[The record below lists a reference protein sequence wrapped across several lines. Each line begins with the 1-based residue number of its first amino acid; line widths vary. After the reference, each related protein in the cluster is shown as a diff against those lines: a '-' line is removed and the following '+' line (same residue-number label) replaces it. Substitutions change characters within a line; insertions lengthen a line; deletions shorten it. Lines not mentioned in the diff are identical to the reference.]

1 MKLIKNCCEKSLE
14 NFLNFVMKMEVLT
27 VQNQFQSH
35 QFGVIK
41 HPKVEGEFRGYNSSS
56 SRAYSFS
63 SAFITIVKI
72 HQSFSF

>member
-1 MKLIKNCCEKSLE
+1 
-14 NFLNFVMKMEVLT
+14 MKMEVLT

-41 HPKVEGEFRGYNSSS
+41 HPKVEGEFRGYILLLLGHIH
-56 SRAYSFS
+56 FLS